1 MIVKDFMRSNVVC
14 ISSQSTLRAAAEK
27 MIREG
32 VETLFVIENDQL
44 VGVIG
49 IRDLFTLPVPASYG
63 GPMRSRQDEET
74 LVRQW
79 GITPIVQLM
88 NTQIIS
94 VTEER
99 PLMSAAEIM
108 VNKGKHPLAVLRG
121 NQLVGTVDRTDVIR
135 ALLESGNITQEG
147 KNT

>member
-1 MIVKDFMRSNVVC
+1 VIVKDVMRSNFVC

-27 MIREG
+27 MIHER
-32 VETLFVIENDQL
+32 VETFFVIENDQL

-63 GPMRSRQDEET
+63 RPMRSRQDEEA
-74 LVRQW
+74 LVRRW
-79 GITPIVQLM
+79 GTTPIVQLM

-94 VTEER
+94 VTEEC
-99 PLMSAAEIM
+99 PLMSAAEMM

-121 NQLVGTVDRTDVIR
+121 NHLVGTIDRTDIIR
-135 ALLESGNITQEG
+135 ALLESGNTTQEG